1 MSIEQKDDVQSIVDE
16 AVDNTDVVA
25 QLKSLKEEV
34 ETLAKANK
42 EKAERKYTGAFV
54 GEKTEAPYVKTHKV
68 DGSVMA
74 ARFLRLLAA
83 GKGDPERAA
92 KVAKG
97 WGDNYMAKSLNESVF
112 SAGGALVPEEYMN
125 ELIPLLRAKTVVR
138 RLGTPSIPMNRGSL
152 TMPFQET
159 ASTASYI
166 GELQNIPASQP
177 SYGQLTLSA
186 KKLVNLVPISND
198 LLADSSF
205 SVDSLVRDDMVRSMA
220 LREDIAF
227 IRDTGA
233 SNTPKGMRNWAPAA
247 NVNAR
252 TASGGPGTATLDE
265 ITADLFSTMLIL
277 ENNNIPMDRAGWIMT
292 PRTKSGLMRQR
303 DGNGNFVFRDE
314 MLGGTLMGFRYETT
328 TQIPTNLGGPG
339 NQTELYFADFGSLV
353 IAESSSLQ
361 VSVYEGGAFNDGTGV
376 VSGISTDQTVLRAI
390 ARHDFGARQRGN
402 EISVLTEV
410 DWGI

>member
-1 MSIEQKDDVQSIVDE
+1 MSIDNKDDVQSIVDE

-34 ETLAKANK
+34 ETLAKSNK
-42 EKAERKYTGAFV
+42 ERVERKYANAFV
-54 GEKTEAPYVKTHKV
+54 SKEEAPAVHTRVHEK
-68 DGSVMA
+68 GVMA
-74 ARFLRLLAA
+74 ARYLRLLAA

-92 KVAKG
+92 KIAKS
-97 WGDNYMAKSLNESVF
+97 WGDDHMAKSLNESVF

-138 RLGTPSIPMNRGSL
+138 SLGATSIPMNRGSL
-152 TMPFQET
+152 TMPFQDT

-166 GELQNIPASQP
+166 GELQNIPPSQQ

-205 SVDSLVRDDMVRSMA
+205 SVDALVRNDMVRSMS

-233 SNTPKGMRNWAPAA
+233 SNTPKGMRHWAPAA
-247 NVNAR
+247 NVFAR
-252 TASGGPGTATLDE
+252 TAAGGPGLATLDE
-265 ITADLFSTMLIL
+265 ITDDLFNAMLLL
-277 ENNNIPMDRAGWIMT
+277 ENNNIPLDTAGWIMT
-292 PRTKSGLMRQR
+292 PRTKSGLMRIR
-303 DGNGNFVFRDE
+303 DVNGQFVYRDE
-314 MLGGTLMGFRYETT
+314 MLRGNLLGFRYETT

-339 NQTELYFADFGSLV
+339 NQSEVYFASFGSLV
-353 IAESSSLQ
+353 IAESSSMQ

-402 EISVLTEV
+402 EIAVITDV
-410 DWGI
+410 DWGL